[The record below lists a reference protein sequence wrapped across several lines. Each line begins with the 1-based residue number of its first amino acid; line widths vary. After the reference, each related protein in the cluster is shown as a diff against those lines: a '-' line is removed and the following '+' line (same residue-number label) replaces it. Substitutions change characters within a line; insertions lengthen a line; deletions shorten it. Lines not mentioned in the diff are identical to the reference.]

1 MKKIL
6 VVYYS
11 KTGNTKKVAEK
22 IFKILKADID
32 EIVVKGK
39 HMLFQKKFE
48 MNYKKNPSNYDLVIV
63 STPVWAFNLVP
74 AVKKYLIENKNKI
87 KKIAF
92 FCTHAGIPGKTLS
105 KMGKLSKEPIAV
117 LDIKFTRFKQK
128 VDPSYETKIK
138 DFCEKIK

>member
-6 VVYYS
+6 IVYYS

-22 IFKILKADID
+22 ISKILKADID
-32 EIVVKGK
+32 EIVAEGK
-39 HMLFQKKFE
+39 HMPFQQKFKIS
-48 MNYKKNPSNYDLVIV
+48 YKKNPSDYDLVIV
-63 STPVWAFNLVP
+63 STPVWAFNITP

-92 FCTHAGIPGKTLS
+92 FCTHSGMPRHVLF

-117 LDIKFTRFKQK
+117 LDIKFNKFKQK
-128 VDPSYETKIK
+128 VDSSYETKIK